1 MSITR
6 ALFQKTKMAL
16 TKKSAPKEKASNAS
30 SLEQNI
36 IMALKNI
43 YDPEI
48 PVNIYDLGLIY
59 NIDIKNHSDVFIRMT
74 LTAPGCPV
82 ASSIVANVE
91 GAIKALDDVSDAHV
105 ELVWDPPW
113 NQDDMSDEAKLALG
127 LF

>member
-16 TKKSAPKEKASNAS
+16 TKKREPKEKSSNAI

-36 IMALKNI
+36 ITALKNI

-59 NIDIKNHSDVFIRMT
+59 NIDIKNNSEVFIRMT

-113 NQDDMSDEAKLALG
+113 NQDDMSDEAKLELG